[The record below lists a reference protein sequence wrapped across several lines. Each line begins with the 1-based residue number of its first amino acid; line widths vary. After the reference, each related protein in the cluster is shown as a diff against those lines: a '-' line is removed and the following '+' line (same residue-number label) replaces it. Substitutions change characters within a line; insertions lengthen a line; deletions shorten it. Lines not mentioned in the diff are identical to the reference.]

1 MRSSITIKYWQTKAW
16 RRSLDIPQQDGCEG
30 HLRSVRWELQS
41 RFRDAELSNAA
52 QTFIDPKSLAI
63 GSIDFLDFFELAAQ
77 QVVPVYMY
85 GHRLLSVT
93 YMYCFVT
100 LHVHTCGVPVL

>member
-1 MRSSITIKYWQTKAW
+1 MNATTLMHAQQHHNHWQTKAW

-63 GSIDFLDFFELAAQ
+63 GSIDFLDFFELALHSEG
-77 QVVPVYMY
+77 PTGSSPRYIFSY
-85 GHRLLSVT
+85 ILGFEGHIIV
-93 YMYCFVT
+93 
-100 LHVHTCGVPVL
+100 